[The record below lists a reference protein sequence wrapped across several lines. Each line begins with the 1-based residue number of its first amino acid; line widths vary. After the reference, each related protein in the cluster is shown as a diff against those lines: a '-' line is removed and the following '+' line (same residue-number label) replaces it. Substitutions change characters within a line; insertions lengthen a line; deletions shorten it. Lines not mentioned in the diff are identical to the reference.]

1 MGRETL
7 LRGMMNKSD
16 LAKSV
21 AVSANLPKKTAESV
35 VNTIFD
41 SLCSELVSGGRIEIR
56 GFGSF
61 YSKTYDAREGRNP
74 RTGQAID
81 VPEKTHVLFRVG
93 KELKGRVDANNDDSD
108 Q

>member
-1 MGRETL
+1 
-7 LRGMMNKSD
+7 MNKSD
-16 LAKSV
+16 LAKTI
-21 AVSANLPKKTAESV
+21 AVNAKLPKKTAEDV

-41 SLCSELVSGGRIEIR
+41 SLTSELADGGRIEIR

-61 YSKTYDAREGRNP
+61 YSKTYEAREGRNP
-74 RTGQAID
+74 RTGEAIN

-93 KELKGRVDANNDDSD
+93 KELKGRVDAVNRDEDDT

>member
-1 MGRETL
+1 
-7 LRGMMNKSD
+7 MNKSD
-16 LAKSV
+16 LAKTI
-21 AVSANLPKKTAESV
+21 ALNANLPKKTAEDV

-41 SLCSELVSGGRIEIR
+41 SLSRELADGGRIEIR

-74 RTGQAID
+74 RTGEAIN

-93 KELKGRVDANNDDSD
+93 KELKGRVDAVNRGEETD

>member
-1 MGRETL
+1 
-7 LRGMMNKSD
+7 MNKSD
-16 LAKSV
+16 LAKTI
-21 AVSANLPKKTAESV
+21 AVNAKLPKKTAEDV

-41 SLCSELVSGGRIEIR
+41 SLSSELAGGGRIEIR

-61 YSKTYDAREGRNP
+61 YSKTYEAREGRNP
-74 RTGQAID
+74 RTGEAIN

-93 KELKGRVDANNDDSD
+93 KELKGRVDAVNRDEDDA

>member
-1 MGRETL
+1 
-7 LRGMMNKSD
+7 MNKSD
-16 LAKSV
+16 LAKTI
-21 AVSANLPKKTAESV
+21 AVNAKLPKKTAEDV

-41 SLCSELVSGGRIEIR
+41 SLSRELAGGGRIEIR

-61 YSKTYDAREGRNP
+61 YSKTYEAREGRNP
-74 RTGQAID
+74 RTGEAIN

-93 KELKGRVDANNDDSD
+93 KELKGRVDAVNRDEDDT

>member
-1 MGRETL
+1 
-7 LRGMMNKSD
+7 MNKSD
-16 LAKSV
+16 LAKTI
-21 AVSANLPKKTAESV
+21 AVNAKLPKKTAEDV

-41 SLCSELVSGGRIEIR
+41 SLSSELAGGGRIEIR

-61 YSKTYDAREGRNP
+61 YPKTYAAREGRNP
-74 RTGQAID
+74 RTGEAIN

-93 KELKGRVDANNDDSD
+93 KELKGRVDAVNRDEDDA

>member
-1 MGRETL
+1 
-7 LRGMMNKSD
+7 MNKSD
-16 LAKSV
+16 LAKTI
-21 AVSANLPKKTAESV
+21 ALNANLPKKTAEDV

-41 SLCSELVSGGRIEIR
+41 SLSRELADGGRIEIR

-61 YSKTYDAREGRNP
+61 YSKTYEAREGRNP
-74 RTGQAID
+74 RTGEAIN

-93 KELKGRVDANNDDSD
+93 KELKGRVDAVNRDEETD

>member
-1 MGRETL
+1 
-7 LRGMMNKSD
+7 MNKSD
-16 LAKSV
+16 LAKSI
-21 AVSANLPKKTAESV
+21 ALNANLPKKTAEDV

-41 SLCSELVSGGRIEIR
+41 SLCRELAEGGRIEIR

-61 YSKTYDAREGRNP
+61 YSKTYEARDGRNP
-74 RTGQAID
+74 RTGETIN

-93 KELKGRVDANNDDSD
+93 KELKGRVDAKNQTDESED

>member
-1 MGRETL
+1 
-7 LRGMMNKSD
+7 MNKSD
-16 LAKSV
+16 LAKTI
-21 AVSANLPKKTAESV
+21 AVNAKLPKKTAEDV

-41 SLCSELVSGGRIEIR
+41 SLSRELAGGGRIEIR

-61 YSKTYDAREGRNP
+61 YSKTYEAREGRNP
-74 RTGQAID
+74 RTGEAIN

-93 KELKGRVDANNDDSD
+93 KELKVRVDAVNQDKDNT

>member
-1 MGRETL
+1 
-7 LRGMMNKSD
+7 MNKSD
-16 LAKSV
+16 LAKTI

-35 VNTIFD
+35 VNTIFE
-41 SLCSELVSGGRIEIR
+41 SLSKELIQGGRIEIR

-74 RTGQAID
+74 RTGKAID

-93 KELKGRVDANNDDSD
+93 KELKGRVDSNKDEDG
-108 Q
+108 